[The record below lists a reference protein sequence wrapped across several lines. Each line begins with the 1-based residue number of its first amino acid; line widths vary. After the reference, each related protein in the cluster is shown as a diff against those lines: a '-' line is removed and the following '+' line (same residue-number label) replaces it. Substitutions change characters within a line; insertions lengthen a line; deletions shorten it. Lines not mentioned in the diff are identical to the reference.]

1 VPCKSHLELAAWL
14 EQALPAGDRFDHI
27 MQLQGEVFRDV
38 PGRKTLRV
46 TLGGRSCFVKQHFG
60 VGWTEIFKN
69 LTSGKWP
76 VLTARTEWDAIRKL
90 GELGIAT
97 TPALGY
103 GVRGCNPA
111 ALQSFLITQDLG
123 DIVSLETLTADW
135 KSNPPSAGF
144 KRKLLIEVAALARKL
159 HEGGMNH
166 RDFYL
171 CHICLDKPALL
182 RGEMVLY
189 LIDLHRVG
197 IRPQIRPP
205 DRMKDLAALYFSA
218 MEAGLGKRD
227 YLRFLRHY
235 RQRSLRSLADER
247 GFWQRVARRAGKLYL
262 KFHGK
267 MPATTI

>member
-1 VPCKSHLELAAWL
+1 MCCKPRIELVEWL
-14 EQALPAGDRFDHI
+14 APALPADGRFDFI
-27 MQLQGEVFRDV
+27 MQLEGEVFRDV

-46 TLGGRSCFVKQHFG
+46 TLGGRSFFVKQHFG
-60 VGWTEIFKN
+60 VGWAEIFKN
-69 LTSGKWP
+69 LSSGKWP

-111 ALQSFLITQDLG
+111 GLQSFLITQDLG
-123 DIVSLETLTADW
+123 DIVSLETLCADW
-135 KSNPPSAGF
+135 KNHPPTAGF
-144 KRKLLIEVAALARKL
+144 KRKLLMEVAALARRL

-197 IRPQIRPP
+197 IRSKIRPS

-235 RQRSLRSLADER
+235 RQRPLRILAEEQ
-247 GFWQRVARRAGKLYL
+247 GFWQRVARRAAKLYL
-262 KFHGK
+262 KFHGR
-267 MPATTI
+267 MPATTM

>member
-1 VPCKSHLELAAWL
+1 MRCKPQIELVEWL
-14 EQALPAGDRFDHI
+14 APTLPADGRFEYI
-27 MQLQGEVFRDV
+27 MHLDGEVFRDV

-46 TLGGRSCFVKQHFG
+46 TLGGRSCFIKQHFG
-60 VGWTEIFKN
+60 VGWAEIFKN

-123 DIVSLETLTADW
+123 DIVSLETLCADW
-135 KSNPPSAGF
+135 KSKPPSAGF
-144 KRKLLIEVAALARKL
+144 KRKLLMEVAELARKL

-197 IRPQIRPP
+197 IRPQIRPS

-218 MEAGLGKRD
+218 MEAGLSKRD
-227 YLRFLRHY
+227 HLRFLRHY
-235 RQRSLRSLADER
+235 RQRPLRRLADEQD
-247 GFWQRVARRAGKLYL
+247 FWQRVARRAGKLYL

-267 MPATTI
+267 MPEITM

>member
-1 VPCKSHLELAAWL
+1 MQCKPAFELAAWL
-14 EQALPAGDRFDHI
+14 EQALPADDRFDRI

-60 VGWTEIFKN
+60 VGWAEIFKN
-69 LTSGKWP
+69 LFSGKWP

-111 ALQSFLITQDLG
+111 RLQSFLITQDLG
-123 DIVSLETLTADW
+123 DIVSLETLCADW
-135 KSNPPSAGF
+135 KNKPPPAGF
-144 KRKLLIEVAALARKL
+144 KRKLLIQVAGLARRL

-166 RDFYL
+166 RDFYI
-171 CHICLDKPALL
+171 CHICLDKPALAK
-182 RGEMVLY
+182 GELLLY

-197 IRPQIRPP
+197 IRRKIRPS

-218 MEAGLGKRD
+218 MEAGLSERD

-235 RQRSLRSLADER
+235 RQQSLKTLGNEHD
-247 GFWQRVARRAGKLYL
+247 FWQRVTRRAAKLYL

-267 MPATTI
+267 MPATTM